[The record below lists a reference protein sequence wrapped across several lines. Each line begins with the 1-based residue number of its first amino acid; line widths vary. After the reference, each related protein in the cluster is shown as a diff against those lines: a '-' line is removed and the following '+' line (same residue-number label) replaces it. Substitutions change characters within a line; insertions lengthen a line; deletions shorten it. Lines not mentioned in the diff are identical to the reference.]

1 MWFSKLFNKAPAME
15 NESEHDP
22 FAAERKNMVREQL
35 AGFPPDV
42 VAAMS
47 CIPRHEF
54 LPEERQS
61 FAYVDGAVPIGF
73 GQTISQPYIV
83 ATMTTQLMPR
93 PTDRMLEIG
102 TGSGYQAAV
111 LAQLVA
117 EVYTIEIVEPLARC
131 AAATLHRL
139 GFHNVHWRTGD
150 GYDGWLEAAPF
161 DGVIVTCAP
170 EFVPE
175 PLIAQL
181 KEDRRMLIPIGP
193 AGVQDLLVYQ
203 KHGGKL
209 LEHARL
215 PVRFVPMT
223 GRAELRS

>member
-1 MWFSKLFNKAPAME
+1 MWFSKLFKKAQVME
-15 NESEHDP
+15 HESANDA
-22 FAAERKNMVREQL
+22 FAVERKRMLQEQL
-35 AGFPPDV
+35 AGFPPDIL
-42 VAAMS
+42 AAMAKV
-47 CIPRHEF
+47 PRHEF

-61 FAYVDGAVPIGF
+61 FSYADGAVPIGF

-83 ATMTTQLMPR
+83 ATMTTQLLPR
-93 PTDRMLEIG
+93 ASDRMLEIG

-117 EVYTIEIVEPLARC
+117 EVYTIEIIEPLARC

-139 GFHNVHWRTGD
+139 GYHNIHWRVGD
-150 GYDGWLEAAPF
+150 GYHGWPEAAPF
-161 DGVIVTCAP
+161 DGVIIACAP
-170 EFVPE
+170 EFVPG

-181 KEDRRMLIPIGP
+181 KEDRRMVIPVGP
-193 AGVQDLLVYQ
+193 PGAQDLFVFQ

-209 LEHARL
+209 LEQARL

-223 GRAELRS
+223 GKAESIS

>member
-1 MWFSKLFNKAPAME
+1 MWISKLFKKAHLME
-15 NESEHDP
+15 NVSINDA
-22 FAAERKNMVREQL
+22 FAAERNSMVREQL
-35 AGFPPDV
+35 AGFPPDIL
-42 VAAMS
+42 AAMAKV
-47 CIPRHEF
+47 PRHEF

-61 FAYVDGAVPIGF
+61 FSYVDGAVPIGF

-83 ATMTTQLMPR
+83 ATMTTQLLPR
-93 PTDRMLEIG
+93 PSARILEVG

-117 EVYTIEIVEPLARC
+117 EVYTIEIIEPLARC

-139 GFHNVHWRTGD
+139 GCSNVHWRVGD
-150 GYDGWLEAAPF
+150 GYDGWPEAAPF

-170 EFVPE
+170 EKVPP

-181 KEDRRMLIPIGP
+181 KEDGRMLIPIGP
-193 AGVQDLLVYQ
+193 PGYQDLFIFQ
-203 KHGGKL
+203 KHSGKL
-209 LEHARL
+209 LEQSRL

-223 GRAELRS
+223 GAIQTHG